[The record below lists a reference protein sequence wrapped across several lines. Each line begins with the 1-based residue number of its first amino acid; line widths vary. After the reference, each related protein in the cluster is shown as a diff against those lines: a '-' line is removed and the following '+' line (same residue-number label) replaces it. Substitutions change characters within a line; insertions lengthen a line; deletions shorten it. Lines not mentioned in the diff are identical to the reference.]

1 MVKEPVLKIHFMT
14 ESKYRE
20 QSDGDSLRHSVYI
33 LGGVMIANK
42 EIVLSDKT
50 TMPPMPI
57 YYRAGTIC

>member
-20 QSDGDSLRHSVYI
+20 QSDGGYHRYSAYI

-42 EIVLSDKT
+42 ETDLSDKIT
-50 TMPPMPI
+50 LSPMPV
-57 YYRAGTIC
+57 YSQTGTIC